1 MTIRKT
7 SGGKFKVVSKSG
19 KSLSKPMSKAGAQKR
34 LREIEH
40 FKHKGKR

>member
-7 SGGKFKVVSKSG
+7 GSGKYKVVSKSG

-34 LREIEH
+34 LAQVEH
-40 FKHKGKR
+40 FKRGGKK